1 MKLIRKADTENDN
14 PVSLTITYIDPETG
28 KRYLAISGDSCP
40 DCTMPEVEVE
50 LDEADGTP
58 MVTHVYHDDPC
69 AFRVRPRVL
78 PVKHSAAEKRREH
91 MTA

>member
-1 MKLIRKADTENDN
+1 MKLIRKAETDNDN
-14 PVSLTITYIDPETG
+14 PVSLTVAYLDPESG
-28 KRYLAISGDSCP
+28 KRYLAISGDACP

-50 LDEADGTP
+50 IDEDDGTP

-78 PVKHSAAEKRREH
+78 PVKRSPAEMRKDYA
-91 MTA
+91 TA